1 MSSDRQRSQIN
12 EIMPHAYASSLQ
24 REKKGKQ
31 NISINYGF
39 KSHTPMMHALS
50 WCFVM
55 DSNLN
60 HSADLTIKCIIAFRI
75 KMQPFASNKGYLTQQ
90 VLDRLAIK
98 EQKRRCKYCQ
108 QQQHHNH
115 IVLSTEMTKTT
126 HR

>member
-1 MSSDRQRSQIN
+1 MHMHR
-12 EIMPHAYASSLQ
+12 PCK
-24 REKKGKQ
+24 EKKGKQ
-31 NISINYGF
+31 NMSINYGF

-55 DSNLN
+55 DLNLN

-75 KMQPFASNKGYLTQQ
+75 QMQPFASNKGHLTQQ